1 MIYKITIKMD
11 VEDIN
16 ELQNILD
23 KYNLDYEVNEVYES
37 ED

>member
-1 MIYKITIKMD
+1 MD